1 MYRHILVPT
10 DGSELAQK
18 GVNHALALAKG
29 LGSKVTIITATEPFP
44 IMYGDAWVPNP
55 EDYDRFAD
63 ENRKAASELLERI
76 RTEAAKLGVQ
86 ADIEYIP
93 DQNAA
98 SAIIDAAQRLIC
110 DLIVMSSHG
119 RRGIKRALLGS
130 QTSEVLGHSSIPVLV
145 VR

>member
-1 MYRHILVPT
+1 MYKHILVPT

-18 GVNHALALAKG
+18 GVDHALALAKG

-55 EDYDRFAD
+55 EDYESFAE
-63 ENRKAASELLERI
+63 ENRKAASDLLER
-76 RTEAAKLGVQ
+76 TKANAEKLGVE
-86 ADIEYIP
+86 ATIEYIP

-98 SAIIDAAQRLIC
+98 TAIVGAAKNLGC

-119 RRGIKRALLGS
+119 RRGIVRALLGS
-130 QTSEVLGHSSIPVLV
+130 QTAEVLGQSTIPVLV